1 MAEMVAGSGAL
12 VGMPIRRGRVD
23 IDRLTARIRLLLEE
37 AAHQGAV
44 ALQLMVQARDAYGLA
59 DDGRDEALAG
69 LMRDLER
76 RLAAAEREARQR
88 LRRSRLV
95 IAARGRARST
105 RS

>member
-1 MAEMVAGSGAL
+1 MAEMVAGSGAAL
-12 VGMPIRRGRVD
+12 RVSTRQGRVD
-23 IDRLTARIRLLLEE
+23 IDRLTARIRLPLEE
-37 AAHQGAV
+37 AAHPGAV

-59 DDGRDEALAG
+59 ADGHDQALAG

-95 IAARGRARST
+95 VAARGRARST